1 MIQFT
6 YAFILLTFDNEADAM
21 NLFYTL
27 IETPIGQVVACEAF
41 DKLCAVEFVDDDL
54 LEILALLATQTQLKP
69 KEEATAVLVQTQQ
82 ELAEYFN
89 KTRQKFTIPLLML
102 GTPFQQSV
110 WNVLLTI
117 PYGRTISYKE
127 ESIQL
132 GNEKAIRAVSSAN
145 GRNKISIIVPCHR
158 VIGSDGSLTGYAGGL
173 HRKQY
178 LLNLESEQ
186 ALLI

>member
-1 MIQFT
+1 
-6 YAFILLTFDNEADAM
+6 M
-21 NLFYTL
+21 NLYYAV
-27 IETPIGQVVACEAF
+27 IDTPIGQVVACDAF
-41 DKLCAVEFVDDDL
+41 GKLCALEFVDD
-54 LEILALLATQTQLKP
+54 ALSEVVESVGKVAKLTP
-69 KEEATAVLVQTQQ
+69 KAEETAVLAQTRK

-89 KTRQKFTIPLLML
+89 KERKAFTMELLML
-102 GTPFQQSV
+102 GTEFQQSV
-110 WNVLLTI
+110 WDVLLTI

-145 GRNKISIIVPCHR
+145 GKNKIGIIVPCHR

>member
-1 MIQFT
+1 
-6 YAFILLTFDNEADAM
+6 M
-21 NLFYTL
+21 NLYYAL
-27 IETPIGQVVACEAF
+27 IDTPIGQMVACEAF
-41 DKLCAVEFVDDDL
+41 EKLCALEFIDDNLEGALASIEKAAKLVAKEKNTEL
-54 LEILALLATQTQLKP
+54 LSQTAK
-69 KEEATAVLVQTQQ
+69 

-89 KTRQKFTIPLLML
+89 KERQDFTVPLLMI

-110 WNVLLTI
+110 WNVLLTS

-132 GNEKAIRAVSSAN
+132 GNEKAIRAASSAN
-145 GRNKISIIVPCHR
+145 GKNRIGIIVPCHR

-178 LLNLESEQ
+178 LLNLESNQ
-186 ALLI
+186 DLLI